1 MAFPSACAVVRPR
14 GIGAACVAV
23 DESAALRRMEAT
35 IEAQV
40 RPPFAP
46 AVSTKHPSTRPFR
59 SPHASPPLRR
69 RRRRRRAQR
78 NMIRKALADT
88 VPLGQKTV
96 RGTLTDMMHDGDGHE
111 VEEDDGDDGD
121 GSGTDDGM
129 SESDGGEDDAGDF
142 E

>member
-1 MAFPSACAVVRPR
+1 
-14 GIGAACVAV
+14 
-23 DESAALRRMEAT
+23 
-35 IEAQV
+35 
-40 RPPFAP
+40 
-46 AVSTKHPSTRPFR
+46 
-59 SPHASPPLRR
+59 
-69 RRRRRRAQR
+69 
-78 NMIRKALADT
+78 MIRKALADT

-111 VEEDDGDDGD
+111 FEEDDGDDGD